1 VALSAAASNVIVLWY
16 LVASVLNLVALV
28 GLAVVLLRVHTELSR
43 LTARVEPLLGKAD
56 TVLSQANEHLEKV
69 GASAGTI
76 LSHGESIT
84 ATLQQQTEKTS
95 AQISRTIYRPF
106 IGVNALF
113 SGLTEGAKTYRALQK
128 QRQRQKG
135 S

>member
-1 VALSAAASNVIVLWY
+1 MALSAAASNILVLWY
-16 LVASVLNLVALV
+16 LIASVLNIVALI
-28 GLAVVLLRVHTELSR
+28 GLAVALARVHAELSR

-56 TVLSQANEHLEKV
+56 TVLSQAGEHLEKV
-69 GASAGTI
+69 GVSAGAI
-76 LSHGESIT
+76 LNHGESIT

-113 SGLTEGAKTYRALQK
+113 SGLSEGAKTYRALQK